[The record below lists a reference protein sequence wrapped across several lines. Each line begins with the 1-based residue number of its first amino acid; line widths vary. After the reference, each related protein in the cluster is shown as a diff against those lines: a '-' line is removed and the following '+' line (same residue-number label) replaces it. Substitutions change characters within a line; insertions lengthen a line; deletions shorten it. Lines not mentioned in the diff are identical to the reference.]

1 MGPGVTWSAE
11 TGRAWVLWRRQT
23 TVGFQ
28 LIPEAP
34 VDLRLYAIKSRK
46 SYPPT
51 SQPPEMS
58 VITGLEA
65 VPSG

>member
-11 TGRAWVLWRRQT
+11 TGRAWVLWKRQT
-23 TVGFQ
+23 MVCFQ
-28 LIPEAP
+28 LIPAAP

-46 SYPPT
+46 SYPPN

-58 VITGLEA
+58 VIPGLEA